1 MDDKTG
7 ISPNTIW
14 FKIFKARG
22 EVLGKLGIWKL
33 FVRFHKLESPIT
45 H

>member
-1 MDDKTG
+1 MDNKTG
-7 ISPNTIW
+7 IPPNMIW
-14 FKIFKARG
+14 FKIFKDRG

-33 FVRFHKLESPIT
+33 FVHFHKLESPIM